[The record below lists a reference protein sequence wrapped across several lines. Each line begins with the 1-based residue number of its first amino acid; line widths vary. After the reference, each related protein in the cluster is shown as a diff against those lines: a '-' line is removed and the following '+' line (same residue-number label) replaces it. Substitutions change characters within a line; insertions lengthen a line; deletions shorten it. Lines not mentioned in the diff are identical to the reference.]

1 MWMCFSLFF
10 HFHSFNATEATNRLS
25 IQVQILFDLFESC
38 SHFEHKR
45 RFKCFFFLN
54 TAFQVEKPSH
64 TKLNSIL
71 NVGNFALYCRFGWWY
86 IRMHNLYHHTSIFFF
101 FREANK
107 MRFDPAESKKKS
119 ARFTTH
125 SFNIEWA
132 AFETHCYSQSHGRC
146 SNNKNNNNNNIN
158 RK

>member
-1 MWMCFSLFF
+1 MQQKQQTGCQYKYKFYSIYSNHVRISNIKDDL
-10 HFHSFNATEATNRLS
+10 NA
-25 IQVQILFDLFESC
+25 
-38 SHFEHKR
+38 
-45 RFKCFFFLN
+45 FFLN